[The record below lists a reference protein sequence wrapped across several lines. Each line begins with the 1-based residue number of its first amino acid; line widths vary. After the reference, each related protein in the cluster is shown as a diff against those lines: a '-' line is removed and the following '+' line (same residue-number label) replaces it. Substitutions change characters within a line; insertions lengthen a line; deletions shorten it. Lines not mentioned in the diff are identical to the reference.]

1 METENKDTEALI
13 LQAAEELFL
22 ERGFTKT
29 TTALI
34 AQRAGCNHALVHY
47 YYRTK
52 DKLFNRIFEEKAR
65 IILNNFWHAGKDGD
79 TFEEKLTAKIR
90 AHFDFLK
97 ENAKLLRFLYN
108 EISTNPARIES
119 VFEIAKKMK
128 PGVAIEQTKR
138 ELEEEIRSGRIR
150 PISIE
155 NLLLTMISL
164 NISPFLLQPIF
175 LSVFKNMPE
184 QVNQFLEQR
193 REENVRIILARL
205 KP

>member
-52 DKLFNRIFEEKAR
+52 DKLFIRIFEEKAK
-65 IILNNFWHAGKDGD
+65 IILNNFWHAGENGD

-97 ENAKLLRFLYN
+97 ENARLLRFLYN

-119 VFEIAKKMK
+119 VIEIAKKMK
-128 PGVAIEQTKR
+128 PGAAIEQTKR
-138 ELEEEIRSGRIR
+138 ELEEEIRGGRIR

-155 NLLLTMISL
+155 DLLLTMISL
-164 NISPFLLQPIF
+164 NLSPFLLQPIF
-175 LSVFKNMPE
+175 LTVFKNMPE
-184 QVNQFLEQR
+184 QVNLFLEQR